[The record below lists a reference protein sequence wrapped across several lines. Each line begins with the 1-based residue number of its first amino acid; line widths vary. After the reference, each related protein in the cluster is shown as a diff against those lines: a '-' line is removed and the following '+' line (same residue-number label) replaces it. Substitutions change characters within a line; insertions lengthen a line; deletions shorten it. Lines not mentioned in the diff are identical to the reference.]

1 VHLWSLFF
9 LAPLAFAGDDALQQ
23 LAPLEWRRAPAADVV
38 AAGREQAPE
47 VRRAQATALG
57 RLRDGEALGPLVAM
71 RNDPDPEV
79 RRAVAEALGY
89 TPGAGPAL
97 RAWLDEEPASPWGD
111 PASARDSLR
120 PTLLGSLGHQ
130 AEADDIDRLVA
141 ALGEPWPASGA
152 AAVALGRLGRARVE
166 GVDRAVPALVAALER
181 PSPRIAEAAAFGLY
195 RVGLENAPAQ
205 ADRAGAVWDQLPTG
219 PARAWVLKAVW
230 SQIEDRSA
238 LLARALADPEPVV
251 RVAALD
257 ALQAGDVTAAQLAP
271 LLEDDHPWV
280 RRSATAALGRTD
292 DPAVPRL
299 LTSRAQKWTHWEAA
313 SAVSALAEAGS
324 PMSAETGLR
333 PEQSVPVR
341 AAVAASLSDPVH
353 LGDLAATDPEALV
366 RTAAAGAL
374 LELEEVPAEVG
385 RCLLQADD
393 AAVREAAVALLEP
406 WPSEEAVPVL
416 VSRGLKESSPDVLGA
431 ILEQLGSRAGDGAL
445 PVEEAVLTEMLART
459 PQVGGRP
466 GRLARDLARRL
477 SVDPAFPPPQVPPEL
492 QVRLDDAAAIRSAR
506 VHTDRGE
513 FRMELFPDVAPV
525 AVANFARLAED
536 GFYDGLLFH
545 RVVPAFVVQGG
556 CPRGDGWGGPGWT
569 IPDEVSQL
577 PYDVGAV
584 GMARAARDT
593 GGSQWFVTLTPQPH
607 LVGDYTLF
615 GRVSHGMHVVKALQ
629 RGDHIQSVQIERVP
643 PHAP

>member
-9 LAPLAFAGDDALQQ
+9 LAPLALAGDDALQQ
-23 LAPLEWRRAPAADVV
+23 LTWRRMPVAEVV
-38 AAGREQAPE
+38 AAARGEEPE
-47 VRRAQATALG
+47 TRRDLATALG
-57 RLRDGEALGPLVAM
+57 RLRDGEALDPLVAM
-71 RNDPDPEV
+71 RNDPDPKV
-79 RRAVAEALGY
+79 RRAAAEALGY

-97 RAWLDEEPASPWGD
+97 RAWLDEEAASNWGD
-111 PASARDSLR
+111 PASAQASPR
-120 PTLLGSLGHQ
+120 PVLLASLGHL

-152 AAVALGRLGRARVE
+152 AAVALGRLGRAEVE
-166 GVDRAVPALVAALER
+166 GVERSVPALIAALER
-181 PSPRIAEAAAFGLY
+181 PSPRIVEAAAFGLY
-195 RVGLENAPAQ
+195 RVGLDDAPAQ
-205 ADRAGAVWDQLPTG
+205 AAKAGATWSRLPTG

-230 SQIEDRSA
+230 AQFEDHSELFA
-238 LLARALADPEPVV
+238 LALADPEPVV

-257 ALQAGDVTAAQLAP
+257 ALQAGDTTAAQLAP
-271 LLEDDHPWV
+271 LLKDDHPWV
-280 RRSATAALGRTD
+280 RRAATAALGRCG
-292 DPAVPRL
+292 DPDAPRL
-299 LTSRAQKWTHWEAA
+299 LTSHSQEWTLWETAV
-313 SAVSALAEAGS
+313 AVSALAEAGS

-333 PEQSVPVR
+333 PEKSVPVR
-341 AAVAASLSDPVH
+341 AAVATSLTDPAR
-353 LGDLAATDPEALV
+353 LGDLASGDQEALV

-374 LELEEVPAEVG
+374 LDLEEVPAEVA
-385 RCLLQADD
+385 RSLLEAED
-393 AAVREAAVALLEP
+393 AAVREAAVALVEP
-406 WPSEEAVPVL
+406 WPSEEAVPAL
-416 VSRGLKESSPDVLGA
+416 VARGGEESSPDVLGA
-431 ILEQLGSRAGDGAL
+431 ILEQLGSRATDGAL
-445 PVEEAVLTEMLART
+445 PVEEAVLREMLARA

-466 GRLARDLARRL
+466 DRLARDLARRL
-477 SVDPAFPPPQVPPEL
+477 SLDVAFPPSQIPPEL
-492 QVRLDDAAAIRSAR
+492 EVRLDDAAAIRSAR

-513 FRMELFPDVAPV
+513 FRVELFPDVAPV
-525 AVANFARLAED
+525 AVANFARLADD

-569 IPDEVSQL
+569 IPDEVSGL

-629 RGDHIQSVQIERVP
+629 QGDHIQSVRIERVP
-643 PHAP
+643 PRTP